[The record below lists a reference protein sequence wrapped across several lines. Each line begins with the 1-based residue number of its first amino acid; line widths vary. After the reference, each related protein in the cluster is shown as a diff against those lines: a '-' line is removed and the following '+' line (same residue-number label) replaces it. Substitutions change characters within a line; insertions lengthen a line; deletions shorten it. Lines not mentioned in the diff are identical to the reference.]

1 MRVLVYH
8 PTGNQNV
15 RALLR
20 GLQRHDM
27 LQSFHTTV
35 AVFESSWYYGL
46 LRGIMR
52 KFKRRTYDNELKTY
66 THTYPWH
73 ELLMF
78 AGVKQLH
85 HHTLTPD
92 YIDLLITR
100 KVVNYIKRHHSE
112 IDLVYC
118 YPGHSS
124 LVMETAH
131 KYNIKCVY
139 ELTTAYYKH
148 IQAINAS
155 EDKANPSWAKLITV
169 ARGSKAWQDEMD
181 KELAL
186 ADIVVCASSYIKSTL
201 LDYKCVDGRKIHII
215 PYGFPLTIEKEREV
229 DIPLK
234 LLYVGNL
241 SQLKGLSY
249 MFDAVNHFGNKVQLT
264 IIGEG
269 KLLASELKDVLSRY
283 NYLGA
288 KSHDDVLREMEKADI
303 LLFPTLTDG
312 FGMVVTEAMAMG
324 TPVIATTNSCGRD
337 IIKNGAN
344 GWLISIQNAKA
355 IQSVIEDII
364 ENPSIMTRIIHEALR
379 TAEERPWKKYEDEI
393 AKFLNSL

>member
-201 LDYKCVDGRKIHII
+201 LDFKCVDKQKIHIV
-215 PYGFPLTIEKEREV
+215 PYGFPLVREKKYQKRE
-229 DIPLK
+229 PLE
-234 LLYVGNL
+234 LIYVGNL

-249 MFDAVNHFGNKVQLT
+249 MFDAVDRLGDKVKLT
-264 IIGEG
+264 IIGNG
-269 KLLASELKDVLSRY
+269 KILSSEHKNVLSRY
-283 NYLGA
+283 NYLGTL
-288 KSHDDVLREMEKADI
+288 SHDNVLQEMRKADVF
-303 LLFPTLTDG
+303 LFPTLTDG
-312 FGMVVTEAMAMG
+312 FGMVATEAMSMG
-324 TPVIATTNSCGRD
+324 TPVIATINSCGRD
-337 IIKNGAN
+337 IIENGKN
-344 GWLISIQNAKA
+344 GWLIPIQDSEA
-355 IQSVIEDII
+355 IYSTIEKILNNPELLQKTVIETIK
-364 ENPSIMTRIIHEALR
+364 
-379 TAEERPWKKYEDEI
+379 TAKERPWENYENDITELLSTI
-393 AKFLNSL
+393 